1 MAKNPLPKI
10 LLEIL
15 GVVVVIVAVYFGAG
29 LDQTTSGGHAGMR
42 MDPGTGIEFPLSKSF
57 DIGGGQL
64 LLAGVGTRAKAA
76 VVKIYGAGYYASEKV
91 LKEAA
96 TKSGGKGVAK
106 EVIKGGGTQAVVL
119 TFAMGIGAGKVAE
132 ALSGVGGVAPDV
144 ITTFQKLLL
153 DGMGGSMKKG
163 ESMTLEFGPRGEVVL
178 VTVRGKKVG
187 EMKDKALH
195 AGLKE
200 MYLGAKPVSQTLV
213 RDMDV
218 RVPQIEGR

>member
-1 MAKNPLPKI
+1 MTTPL
-10 LLEIL
+10 
-15 GVVVVIVAVYFGAG
+15 G
-29 LDQTTSGGHAGMR
+29 L
-42 MDPGTGIEFPLSKSF
+42 PSK
-57 DIGGGQL
+57 
-64 LLAGVGTRAKAA
+64 
-76 VVKIYGAGYYASEKV
+76 ASEKV

-218 RVPQIEGR
+218 RVPQIEER